1 VLSAVHQHLSLIVI
15 LAAFVN
21 VFNELIIYN
30 PKSAYPKAAN
40 SIVECTMFI
49 VNTLF

>member
-1 VLSAVHQHLSLIVI
+1 MLSAVHQHLSLIGI

-21 VFNELIIYN
+21 VFNELIIAHS
-30 PKSAYPKAAN
+30 KSIYRKTAN
-40 SIVECTMFI
+40 SIIEWTFFI